1 MVIYSVNISVK
12 VEAETEWLDWMTNIH
27 IQNVLKT
34 GYFNNHRIFKVLIP
48 SNVRDEVT
56 YVVQYE
62 CESFEKY
69 KEYSEMQSPRLQ
81 KEHAAKFVG
90 KIRTARSIMEEI

>member
-1 MVIYSVNISVK
+1 MVFYSVNISVK
-12 VEAETEWLDWMTNIH
+12 IEVESEWLDWMKNVH
-27 IQNVLKT
+27 IPNVLKT
-34 GYFNNHRIFKVLIP
+34 GYFNSYKIFKVLIP
-48 SNVRDEVT
+48 SNVNNEVT

-62 CESFEKY
+62 CDSFEKY

-90 KIRTARSIMEEI
+90 